1 MGELCERMRGDLK
14 IAGFSPS
21 TSKIYLMYARHFAR
35 FHMRNAAELGRDVGL
50 LFGDGVEVR
59 AVDAPHGDLGHAE
72 VLRGQEA
79 RVAGDHLTGAPSD
92 DGLLPAEPAKGRGD
106 VGDRGVVLT
115 RVGRGTEELVDRD
128 QLDRRRRVLR
138 HRDSKAEGREPL
150 GVRGLE
156 GWLGA
161 PSV

>member
-1 MGELCERMRGDLK
+1 MSELCERKRGDLK

-35 FHMRNAAELGRDVGL
+35 FHMRDPAELGRDVGL

-72 VLRGQEA
+72 VLRGQGA
-79 RVAGDHLTGAPSD
+79 RVAGDNRTGAAGD
-92 DGLLPAEPAKGRGD
+92 DGLLPVEPAEGSGD

-115 RVGRGTEELVDRD
+115 RVGRGAGERVDRIRAD
-128 QLDRRRRVLR
+128 
-138 HRDSKAEGREPL
+138 
-150 GVRGLE
+150 RGLSSR
-156 GWLGA
+156 GILRQMRCDILLDLL
-161 PSV
+161 